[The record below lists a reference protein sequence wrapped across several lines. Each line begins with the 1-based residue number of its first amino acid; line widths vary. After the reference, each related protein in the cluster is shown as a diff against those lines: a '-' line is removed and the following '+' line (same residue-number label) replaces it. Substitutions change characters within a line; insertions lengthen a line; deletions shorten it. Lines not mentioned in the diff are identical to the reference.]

1 MLRVPDLSFLAKP
14 PPLKVGVDMP
24 DRYRITLATMIT
36 EPWLLFGAWAAG
48 GLVLALLGFWQIAL
62 ITSGIGTLVD
72 MGFQR
77 HLRRL
82 WTAEPI
88 DPRVGVR
95 GLVPIVASRFSLGVA
110 GSIAAVVTT
119 HSPAIMAVVMMLQAW
134 SICVAMAQFN
144 AVPRLFVTA
153 ISPPL
158 FAVVV
163 SMWPYVLTP
172 AGPALAGSMALLVA
186 ILVVIGRQAGEVWRA
201 WSESCAENAKLI
213 ADLQA
218 ARMAAD
224 AASQAKSTF
233 LATMS
238 HEVRTPLNGI
248 LGMTQLMAMNPLD
261 KMQRERVEVIRR
273 SGETLLGTLNAVLDL
288 SRIEAGRLE
297 LTDGI
302 VHPAQIASDSVSTF
316 AASAGLKGLS
326 LTSSAGPEVAGAFRG
341 DPVRLRQVVD
351 NLVGNAIK
359 FTYDGG
365 VHVSVAVLGG
375 QLVFEVR
382 DTGPGIAAEDL
393 ARVFRPFEQADGSHR
408 RAHEGSGLGLAICLQ
423 LAELMKGRLEAESDV
438 GHGSVFRLV
447 VPAEVAEMTDD
458 ATAQPVADTLDSFSV
473 LVAEDNATNR
483 TVIRSLL
490 EHLGARP
497 HMVENGQEAIDALRM
512 RPFQVILM
520 DVQMPVLDGLAA
532 TRAIRRGEGGMVGTH
547 VPIIGLTGN
556 AMDHQ
561 VAECL
566 AAGMTSVVPK
576 PIQLPILV
584 RAINA
589 AMVDIETEPRRAGS
603 GF

>member
-14 PPLKVGVDMP
+14 PPLRLGVDMP

-62 ITSGIGTLVD
+62 VTSGIGALVD

-77 HLRRL
+77 RLRRL
-82 WTAEPI
+82 WAADPI
-88 DPRVGVR
+88 DPQIGVR
-95 GLVPIVASRFSLGVA
+95 GLVPIVATRFSLGVA
-110 GSIAAVVTT
+110 GSIAAVVTA

-153 ISPPL
+153 ITPPL

-218 ARMAAD
+218 ARVAAD

-248 LGMTQLMAMNPLD
+248 LGMTQLMALNPLD
-261 KMQRERVEVIRR
+261 KMQRERVEVIKR

-359 FTYDGG
+359 FTPSGS
-365 VHVSVAVLGG
+365 VHVSVVRVNDD
-375 QLVFEVR
+375 LVFEVR
-382 DTGPGIAAEDL
+382 DTGLGIAPEDL
-393 ARVFRPFEQADGSHR
+393 SRVFSPFEQADRSHR
-408 RAHEGSGLGLAICLQ
+408 RAHEGSGLGLAICRQ
-423 LAELMKGRLEAESDV
+423 LAELMRGRLEAESIV
-438 GHGSVFRLV
+438 GRGSVFRLV
-447 VPAEVAEMTDD
+447 IPAEAAAVTNVEPMP
-458 ATAQPVADTLDSFSV
+458 PVADALDSFSV
-473 LVAEDNATNR
+473 LVAEDNETNR

-490 EHLGARP
+490 EHLGAKP
-497 HMVENGQEAIDALRM
+497 HLVENGRQAIDALGL
-512 RPFQVILM
+512 RPFQLILM
-520 DVQMPVLDGLAA
+520 DVQMPVMDGLEA
-532 TRAIRRGEGGMVGTH
+532 TRAIRRGDAGRAGVE

-576 PIQLPILV
+576 PIELPVLV
-584 RAINA
+584 AAINA
-589 AMVDIETEPRRAGS
+589 ALIQTESAPRRAGS

>member
-14 PPLKVGVDMP
+14 PPLEVGVNMP

-62 ITSGIGTLVD
+62 VTSGIGALVD
-72 MGFQR
+72 LMFQR
-77 HLRRL
+77 HLRQL
-82 WTAEPI
+82 WVAHPI
-88 DPRVGVR
+88 DSQIGVR
-95 GLVPIVASRFSLGVA
+95 GLVPIVATRFSLGVA
-110 GSIAAVVTT
+110 GSIAVVVTA

-153 ISPPL
+153 ITPPL
-158 FAVVV
+158 IAVVV
-163 SMWPYVLTP
+163 SFWPYVPTA
-172 AGPALAGSMALLVA
+172 AGPALLGSTLLLVV
-186 ILVVIGRQAGEVWRA
+186 ILVVIGRQAGEVWQA
-201 WSESCAENAKLI
+201 WSESCVENAQLI
-213 ADLQA
+213 ADLKA
-218 ARMAAD
+218 ARVAAD
-224 AASQAKSTF
+224 AASDAKSTF

-248 LGMTQLMAMNPLD
+248 LGMTQLMAMNELD
-261 KMQRERVEVIRR
+261 QQQRERVEVIRR

-297 LTDGI
+297 LTDGV

-341 DPVRLRQVVD
+341 DPVRLRQVID
-351 NLVGNAIK
+351 NLVGNAVK
-359 FTYDGG
+359 FTARGS
-365 VHVSVAVLGG
+365 VHVSVAFLHG

-382 DTGPGIAAEDL
+382 DTGPGIAPDDL
-393 ARVFRPFEQADGSHR
+393 LRVFSPFEQADGSHR
-408 RAHEGSGLGLAICLQ
+408 RAHEGSGLGLAICRQ
-423 LAELMKGRLEAESDV
+423 LAELMKGRLEAESVV
-438 GHGSVFRLV
+438 GRGSVFRLV
-447 VPAEVAEMTDD
+447 IPAETATVAAGETPL
-458 ATAQPVADTLDSFSV
+458 PVADALDSFSV
-473 LVAEDNATNR
+473 LVAEDNETNR

-497 HMVENGQEAIDALRM
+497 HLVENGQQAIEALRV
-512 RPFQVILM
+512 RSFQLILM
-520 DVQMPVLDGLAA
+520 DVQMPVLDGLEA
-532 TRAIRRGEGGMVGTH
+532 TRAIRRSEGGIAGAD

-566 AAGMTSVVPK
+566 AAGMTAVVPK
-576 PIQLPILV
+576 PIQLPVLIQ
-584 RAINA
+584 AINA
-589 AMVDIETEPRRAGS
+589 ALTETEVEPLRAGS

>member
-1 MLRVPDLSFLAKP
+1 MPDLSFLAKP
-14 PPLKVGVDMP
+14 PPLRLGVDMP

-62 ITSGIGTLVD
+62 ATSGIGALAD
-72 MGFQR
+72 MLIQR
-77 HLRRL
+77 RLRRL
-82 WTAEPI
+82 WHAGAI
-88 DPRVGVR
+88 APRR
-95 GLVPIVASRFSLGVA
+95 GIQGLMPIVALRFSLGVA
-110 GSIAAVVTT
+110 GSIAALLTD
-119 HSPAIMAVVMMLQAW
+119 HSPALMAVVMMLQAW

-144 AVPRLFVTA
+144 AVPRLYITA
-153 ISPPL
+153 VMPPL
-158 FAVVV
+158 VAVGVAF
-163 SMWPYVLTP
+163 WPYLLTA
-172 AGPALAGSMALLVA
+172 AGPALVGSMLLLVG
-186 ILVVIGRQAGEVWRA
+186 ILVVIGRQAGEVWSA
-201 WSESCAENAKLI
+201 WSESCAENTRLI
-213 ADLQA
+213 DELRA
-218 ARMAAD
+218 ARVAAD

-261 KMQRERVEVIRR
+261 QTQRERVEVIRR

-297 LTDGI
+297 LTDGV
-302 VHPAQIASDSVSTF
+302 VHPAQIAADSVSTF

-326 LTSSAGPEVAGAFRG
+326 LTSSAGPEVAGGFRG
-341 DPVRLRQVVD
+341 DPVRLRQVID

-359 FTYDGG
+359 FTADGS
-365 VHVSVAVLGG
+365 VHLSVALQDG

-382 DTGPGIAAEDL
+382 DTGPGIAPEDL
-393 ARVFRPFEQADGSHR
+393 SRIFSPFEQADGSHR
-408 RAHEGSGLGLAICLQ
+408 RAHEGSGLGLAICRQ
-423 LAELMKGRLEAESDV
+423 LAELMKGRLEAESV
-438 GHGSVFRLV
+438 MGRGSVFRLT
-447 VPAEVAEMTDD
+447 VPAEAAE
-458 ATAQPVADTLDSFSV
+458 ATPAHNAQPVNDALDSFSV
-473 LVAEDNATNR
+473 LVAEDNETNR

-490 EHLGARP
+490 EHLGAQP
-497 HMVENGQEAIDALRM
+497 HLVENGRQAIEALGL
-512 RPFQVILM
+512 RPFHLILM
-520 DVQMPVLDGLAA
+520 DVQMPVMDGIEA
-532 TRAIRRGEGGMVGTH
+532 TRAIRRGDEGRAGAD

-576 PIQLPILV
+576 PIELPVLV
-584 RAINA
+584 AAINA
-589 AMVDIETEPRRAGS
+589 ALVETESAPRRAGS